1 MKKTVTLI
9 FITVLLTSCT
19 QNPIHHQT
27 AINNKNITELHLV
40 PKPNTLEQ
48 HPTTIESEEIHNP
61 DPPQLSTSS
70 NDKNPQLKEDLSQSV
85 VVEKKDKATTSV
97 KDIPQEPTTGTSPS
111 TTPEHASPT
120 DQISKPEEPLVPQ
133 PTLACPN
140 ALYDVNQPCDWIHPN
155 LRPVDEQERTV
166 PSFMTSQEAWNWGDA
181 QMMDESSKWYMCGY
195 NRMDG
200 HTNDGTP
207 LYYAYMKSC
216 PTE

>member
-1 MKKTVTLI
+1 MKKTETLI

-48 HPTTIESEEIHNP
+48 QSSTIELEEIHDSDPLQSNNP
-61 DPPQLSTSS
+61 S
-70 NDKNPQLKEDLSQSV
+70 NDENSQLKEEPSQSV
-85 VVEKKDKATTSV
+85 VIENKDKATIAV
-97 KDIPQEPTTGTSPS
+97 EVIPQKPSTVPSPS
-111 TTPEHASPT
+111 TTPENTSPPVQ
-120 DQISKPEEPLVPQ
+120 DSKPEEPPEP

-140 ALYDVNQPCDWIHPN
+140 ALYDANQPCDWIHPN
-155 LRPVDEQERTV
+155 LRPIDEQGRTV

-181 QMMDESSKWYMCGY
+181 QMMDQSSKWYMCGY

-200 HTNDGTP
+200 HTNDGTTF
-207 LYYAYMKSC
+207 YYAYMKSC